1 MKSLDAKLA
10 SLHAGPG
17 TAEDFILAD
26 AKDADMAFGIGAP
39 GVDPATGRLRSL
51 ADYRDQIREITQQGL
66 VDIMLMS
73 ASTGALL
80 CVEERIFEGS
90 AVTPAIRAND
100 SSDIHVLTGGSSPA
114 GPSRPFRTPTTEQLR
129 HGAGADLALYS
140 LTPANDAQIDV
151 AALQEYRHFRSE
163 AQLEGVRHFLE
174 VFSPLPEASVSGDI
188 GRFMGDFVA
197 RLLAG
202 VPGSDRPLLLK
213 MPYYGP
219 RAMRELSHYDPHLV
233 PGILGGT
240 SGTTFDAFFLL
251 EDARRNGARA
261 AIFGRRIKDSEHPL
275 TFVAH
280 LRRIADGEIGAG
292 EACRAYRADLERL
305 RVTPRRSLDEDLQ
318 LTQHWGP

>member
-17 TAEDFILAD
+17 IAEDFILAD
-26 AKDADMAFGIGAP
+26 AKDADMAFGLAAP

-51 ADYRDQIREITQQGL
+51 ADYRDQVREITRQGL

-73 ASTGALL
+73 ASTSAQLS
-80 CVEERIFEGS
+80 VEERIFEHS
-90 AVTPAIRAND
+90 AVTPAVRGND
-100 SSDIHVLTGGSSPA
+100 SSDIHVLTGSSYPT
-114 GPSRPFRTPTTEQLR
+114 GPSRPFRTPTIEQLR
-129 HGAGADLALYS
+129 DGAGADLALYS

-151 AALQEYRHFRSE
+151 TALEEYRRFRIE
-163 AQLEGVRHFLE
+163 AQREGLRHFLE
-174 VFSPLPEASVSGDI
+174 VFSPLPEGCVSTDV

-202 VPGSDRPLLLK
+202 VPGPDRPLLLK
-213 MPYYGP
+213 MPYHGP
-219 RAMRELSHYDPHLV
+219 RAMRELSEYDPHLV
-233 PGILGGT
+233 PGILGGS

-275 TFVAH
+275 MFVAC
-280 LRRIADGEIGAG
+280 LRRIADGEIDAA
-292 EACRAYRADLERL
+292 EACRSYHADLERL
-305 RVTPRRSLDEDLQ
+305 RVTPRRSLEDDLQ

>member
-1 MKSLDAKLA
+1 MKSLDVKLA
-10 SLHAGPG
+10 RLHAGPG

-26 AKDADMAFGIGAP
+26 AKDADMAFGIAAP

-51 ADYRDQIREITQQGL
+51 ADYRDQIREISRQGL

-80 CVEERIFEGS
+80 CVEERVFEGS
-90 AVTPAIRAND
+90 AVTPAVRAND
-100 SSDIHVLTGGSSPA
+100 SSDIHVLEGASYPA
-114 GPSRPFRTPTTEQLR
+114 GPSRPLRTPTTEQLR

-151 AALQEYRHFRSE
+151 AALQEYRQFRTE
-163 AQLEGVRHFLE
+163 AQREGVRHFLE
-174 VFSPLPEASVSGDI
+174 VFSPLPPDCVSAEV

-202 VPGSDRPLLLK
+202 VPGPDRPLLLK

-233 PGILGGT
+233 PGILGGS

-275 TFVAH
+275 TFVAY
-280 LRRIADGEIGAG
+280 LRRIADGEIEAA
-292 EACRAYRADLERL
+292 EACRAYHADLERL
-305 RVTPRRSLDEDLQ
+305 RVTPRRSLEEDVQ